1 MSFIPVVHVL
11 TVTFNQLNASL
22 LKKSCFFP
30 KTNKQQQ
37 QQQQT
42 TDQTFEW

>member
-37 QQQQT
+37 QQQT